1 MAELEPLERAR
12 MLPSGARF
20 YRCALQVNPF
30 EYLRQYHKEAPF
42 ANEATYNQE
51 IIAACKQHDIEVIA
65 ITDHYCVR
73 SSEGLRLAARQA
85 GLIVFPGFEAV
96 TKDGVHLLCL
106 FDPDRTV
113 EQLER
118 LIGDCGIHD
127 DDQESPLGDFDALE
141 LLERARSKWQGIC
154 IAAHVAS
161 EGGLLRTLKG
171 KARIQAWKSSD
182 LLACSLPGPVD
193 DAPAELR
200 PILQNRDQQHRRNH
214 PITVINAQDV
224 NSPGDLAQSS
234 SSCWIKMSQVGVEG
248 LRQAFLDPESR
259 IRLATDPTPQGHI
272 ELAALAWEGGFL
284 DGQGIHFNE
293 NLNVLIGGRG
303 TGKST
308 ILESIR
314 YVLGLDPLGD
324 EARRAHEGIVRGV
337 LRSGTKISL
346 SVCTHSP
353 SRCEYRI
360 ERTVPNPPLV
370 RNDAGDLLDVAP
382 AEIVPR
388 VEVYGQHEIAELT
401 KSPEKLTRLL
411 DRFAQHDPDLP
422 PRKVELARKLEGSRT
437 KIRDLRK
444 EIQAVDDRL
453 ARLPG
458 LEETLRRF
466 QQAGLEERLQ
476 ERSALVREERVV
488 TSATERLG
496 PLRELLDLLRRELP
510 IDLTFLSPRALE
522 DLPGEV
528 ILADLRPVFEQLSAE
543 MQMASAKIEEALNAA
558 VAGIARTR
566 SRWEERQQ
574 AVLAAYERILRELQ
588 KAHVDGE
595 EFIRLRKQVEDLRPL
610 AERRKNLV
618 RDLDELERHR
628 RNLLAE
634 WENLLATQF
643 RELERAAKKVNRKLV
658 GHVRVQVA
666 FVGDREPLY
675 ALLREEIGG
684 RLAEAIEALRRPET
698 LSLKAFAEAWREGA
712 AALTER
718 YAIPRSAAERLA
730 AAPVETVMRVEELE
744 LRTTTR
750 IELNVATEGQEP
762 VWRVLDDLS
771 TGQKAT
777 AVLLLLLLE
786 SDAPLLIDQ
795 PEDDLDNRFV
805 TEGVVPKM
813 KEEKRRRQFIF
824 STHNANIP
832 VLGDAELILGL
843 RATGE
848 AGQGYAEI
856 PVEYMGSID
865 AKPVRDLVEELL
877 EGGEAAFQMRRLK
890 YGF

>member
-1 MAELEPLERAR
+1 
-12 MLPSGARF
+12 
-20 YRCALQVNPF
+20 
-30 EYLRQYHKEAPF
+30 
-42 ANEATYNQE
+42 
-51 IIAACKQHDIEVIA
+51 
-65 ITDHYCVR
+65 
-73 SSEGLRLAARQA
+73 
-85 GLIVFPGFEAV
+85 
-96 TKDGVHLLCL
+96 
-106 FDPDRTV
+106 
-113 EQLER
+113 
-118 LIGDCGIHD
+118 
-127 DDQESPLGDFDALE
+127 
-141 LLERARSKWQGIC
+141 
-154 IAAHVAS
+154 
-161 EGGLLRTLKG
+161 
-171 KARIQAWKSSD
+171 
-182 LLACSLPGPVD
+182 
-193 DAPAELR
+193 
-200 PILQNRDQQHRRNH
+200 
-214 PITVINAQDV
+214 
-224 NSPGDLAQSS
+224 
-234 SSCWIKMSQVGVEG
+234 MSQVSVEG

-259 IRLATDPTPQGHI
+259 IRLVTDPIPEGHI
-272 ELAALAWEGGFL
+272 ELAAMAWEGGFL
-284 DGQGIHFNE
+284 DGQGVHFNE

-314 YVLGLDPLGD
+314 YVLGLNPLGD

-346 SVCTHSP
+346 LVCTHRP
-353 SRCEYRI
+353 ARCDYRI

-370 RNDAGDLLDVAP
+370 RNENGDLLDVAP
-382 AEIVPR
+382 TEIVPR

-411 DRFAQHDPDLP
+411 DRFAQRDPDLP
-422 PRKVELARKLEGSRT
+422 PRKAELARKLEGSRT
-437 KIRDLRK
+437 KVKELRK
-444 EIQAVDDRL
+444 EIEAVDDRL

-488 TSATERLG
+488 TSADERLG
-496 PLRELLDLLRRELP
+496 PFRELLDLLRRELP

-522 DLPGEV
+522 DLPGEA
-528 ILADLRPVFEQLSAE
+528 ILADLRPVFERLNAE
-543 MQMASAKIEEALNAA
+543 MQAASTKIEEALNAA
-558 VAGIARTR
+558 AAGIAKTR

-574 AVLAAYERILRELQ
+574 AVLTAYEKILRELQ

-628 RNLLAE
+628 RSLLAE
-634 WENLLATQF
+634 WENLLATQY
-643 RELERAAKKVNRKLV
+643 RELERAAKRVNRKLAR
-658 GHVRVQVA
+658 HVRVQVA
-666 FVGDREPLY
+666 FAGDREPLH
-675 ALLREEIGG
+675 ALLREEVGG
-684 RLAEAIEALRRPET
+684 RLAEAIEALRKPEV

-712 AALTER
+712 GALTER
-718 YAIPRSAAERLA
+718 YAIPRSAAERLVT
-730 AAPVETVMRVEELE
+730 APVETVMRVEELE

-750 IELNVATEGQEP
+750 IELNVAAEGQEP

-856 PVEYMGSID
+856 PIEYMGSID
-865 AKPVRDLVEELL
+865 GKPVRDLVEELL